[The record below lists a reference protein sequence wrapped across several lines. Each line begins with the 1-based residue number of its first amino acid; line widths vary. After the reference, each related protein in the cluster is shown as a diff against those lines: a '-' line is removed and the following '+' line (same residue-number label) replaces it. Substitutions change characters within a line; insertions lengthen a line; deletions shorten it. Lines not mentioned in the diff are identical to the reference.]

1 MKKII
6 SLIAVLFATSTLV
19 VLAADAEK
27 KDEVEIKGKIGCAH
41 CSYHAADSCA
51 VGFKTAD
58 NKVYLLEKADK
69 KLMDARMKGGEYKLT
84 GKVTEKDGK
93 LYVAASKVEEVK

>member
-1 MKKII
+1 MKK
-6 SLIAVLFATSTLV
+6 LGLFAV
-19 VLAADAEK
+19 VLVAAGSLVAFADDAAK

-41 CSYHAADSCA
+41 CQYHQGDSCA

-58 NKVYLLEKADK
+58 GKIYVLDKADK
-69 KLMDARMKGGEYKLT
+69 KLMDARFKGGEYKVT

-93 LYVAASKVEEVK
+93 MYVAASKVDELK